1 MSGSRWPCVYPHL
14 WNAYV
19 WRRQRRKRARAKCWI
34 IEELGRGRQNR
45 LNEGQEK
52 NHKVFFNQKSVRNI
66 WYTLQILTNTLLTL
80 NNAERQWIFS
90 SKHIMSPVTR
100 WLHKKTKTKTQ
111 HYNIQ
116 SLEMVTT
123 KYEASAWQQSTEN
136 RTEQSARR
144 GYKQATFFIKEQSW
158 RKLNLPVSIAM
169 WMQDKW
175 REGRHERSNK
185 TRREHAKEEKRTS
198 IRTTLNEEE
207 GFSKSK
213 KKRGLKWQRKKLQGR
228 LAQTWIPKTCQQRL
242 PPSGEPGE
250 HTKGK
255 KNEIC
260 GETMRHGRGILIRA
274 SLQLVG
280 SQLECKEK
288 TRSCQMANKSSV
300 DQLNLKKKKKANRKN
315 VDWSY

>member
-45 LNEGQEK
+45 LNEGQGKRRVREK
-52 NHKVFFNQKSVRNI
+52 SQGIFQPKSVRNI

-175 REGRHERSNK
+175 REERHERSNK
-185 TRREHAKEEKRTS
+185 TRREHAKEER
-198 IRTTLNEEE
+198 EH
-207 GFSKSK
+207 
-213 KKRGLKWQRKKLQGR
+213 QYGR
-228 LAQTWIPKTCQQRL
+228 LL
-242 PPSGEPGE
+242 
-250 HTKGK
+250 
-255 KNEIC
+255 
-260 GETMRHGRGILIRA
+260 MRRRVF
-274 SLQLVG
+274 Q
-280 SQLECKEK
+280 
-288 TRSCQMANKSSV
+288 
-300 DQLNLKKKKKANRKN
+300 NLKKKRTQMAAEEVAGTVSSDMDPQDLPTETATFRGTWGTHEGKKKWNLRRDNATWPWHSNQSILAIGGQSVGMQRK
-315 VDWSY
+315 DPILSDGK